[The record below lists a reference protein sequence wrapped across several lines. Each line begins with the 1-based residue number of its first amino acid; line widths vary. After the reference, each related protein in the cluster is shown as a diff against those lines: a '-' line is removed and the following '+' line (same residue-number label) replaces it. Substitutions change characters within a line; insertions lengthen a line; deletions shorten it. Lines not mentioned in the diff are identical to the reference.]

1 MSPPEMLCLDD
12 SGSAFGNQ
20 PNYDYDMQPHL
31 PFGQEKPQ
39 AKPMFR
45 ASKHGK
51 SITLRWM
58 AEFTKTNNKTS
69 NEDLYKRPPIVSVI
83 TMRKNDTKN
92 VIVIGK
98 VVFKPISNDFKPPFS
113 LKINVVDF
121 YFN

>member
-1 MSPPEMLCLDD
+1 
-12 SGSAFGNQ
+12 
-20 PNYDYDMQPHL
+20 
-31 PFGQEKPQ
+31 
-39 AKPMFR
+39 
-45 ASKHGK
+45 
-51 SITLRWM
+51 M